1 MTKRL
6 LAGLVMVALLVA
18 PAAAEDPTK
27 RGFDPDPARL
37 ALSLDGGFAV
47 ETAAAMP
54 RGTFGMAAVVDLASG
69 LLALQLGGERDQL
82 LEKRLSLHLLAGWS
96 LGRVEVAAHLP
107 TALYQASDFSFL
119 ERQGVGGPLVAP
131 VARTALGDLRLGA
144 KLPVLDAARWPVGL
158 AAMVDLRLPTGSKDA
173 FMSDGL
179 ALVPSAIA
187 TRAFGPLRLDAQLG
201 YVFRGTG
208 QYAQLVV
215 HDGLT
220 YGLGAGVDLP
230 PAGPLR
236 RWRALAELTGG
247 WPRGYDLKGERYR
260 APLSTRGGL
269 RWFAWRG
276 LSVEAGGGA
285 GLGEAGYGHEAWRVF
300 AGVRWGYGPG
310 GVPPPAA
317 APAPEGDDWDN
328 DGTPNEKDRCPRT
341 AGPAELDGCPD
352 RDGDGVPDID
362 DKCPDQPG
370 PVPNDGCPLAEN
382 EPLVE
387 IETERLSLKDAI
399 HFDTAKDTI
408 RPESFRILDE
418 VSRLLNTHHE
428 LKKIR
433 VEGHTDNVGTAPYN
447 KDLSERRAASVV
459 RYLSEKGGVA
469 RSRLDPKGYGFERPV
484 ASNATA
490 VGRSKNRRVEFTILG
505 EH

>member
-6 LAGLVMVALLVA
+6 LAGLAMAALLVA

-54 RGTFGMAAVVDLASG
+54 RGSFGMAAVLDLASG
-69 LLALQLGGERDQL
+69 LLALKLGGERDQV

-119 ERQGVGGPLVAP
+119 ERQGVAGPLVAP
-131 VARTALGDLRLGA
+131 VSRTALGDLRLGA
-144 KLPVLDAARWPVGL
+144 KLPVLDAGRWPVGL
-158 AAMVDLRLPTGSKDA
+158 AAMVDLRLPTGNKDA

-179 ALVPSAIA
+179 AVVPSVIA
-187 TRAFGPLRLDAQLG
+187 TRALRSAATRRAARLHVPRHRAVRAARRARRAHL
-201 YVFRGTG
+201 RRS
-208 QYAQLVV
+208 AR
-215 HDGLT
+215 
-220 YGLGAGVDLP
+220 AVDLP

-310 GVPPPAA
+310 GVPHPPPLPLRRATTGTTTEPQTRRTAA
-317 APAPEGDDWDN
+317 RAPRGRRSSTGVRTGTATASRTSTTSAPTSPGPSR
-328 DGTPNEKDRCPRT
+328 TTAARSPRT
-341 AGPAELDGCPD
+341 SP
-352 RDGDGVPDID
+352 
-362 DKCPDQPG
+362 
-370 PVPNDGCPLAEN
+370 
-382 EPLVE
+382 
-387 IETERLSLKDAI
+387 S
-399 HFDTAKDTI
+399 
-408 RPESFRILDE
+408 S
-418 VSRLLNTHHE
+418 
-428 LKKIR
+428 
-433 VEGHTDNVGTAPYN
+433 
-447 KDLSERRAASVV
+447 
-459 RYLSEKGGVA
+459 
-469 RSRLDPKGYGFERPV
+469 RSRRSGSRSRTRSTSTRPRTPSV
-484 ASNATA
+484 PS
-490 VGRSKNRRVEFTILG
+490 RSGSWTRSRG
-505 EH
+505 S